1 MFTDEVGRVLAFG
14 GSRGNTPALD
24 HANDVLRETVARLPD
39 SALAVHAA
47 AALSCTATVPG
58 QILFEDP
65 EDPHIKE
72 FRTVAPD
79 PEQALP
85 LIEKAYGD
93 PGAAAD
99 TLGHI
104 GLTQQVEQVAIA
116 LAATGDRTT
125 QEAVR
130 LTNAVADTL
139 DARNVLPSV
148 VIGTGRL
155 GKSAEQLTSRE
166 STVGGHDTM
175 PTVLSQA
182 PAALTSSP
190 RSPRS

>member
-1 MFTDEVGRVLAFG
+1 MALPLTD
-14 GSRGNTPALD
+14 ALLGCLP
-24 HANDVLRETVARLPD
+24 VVLPD
-39 SALAVHAA
+39 RRYWFSWLQPG
-47 AALSCTATVPG
+47 ATVPG
-58 QILFEDP
+58 QIPFEDP

-85 LIEKAYGD
+85 SIEKAYGD

-125 QEAVR
+125 AGGRPPDQRRGRHPGRPQRPALGGEF
-130 LTNAVADTL
+130 
-139 DARNVLPSV
+139 
-148 VIGTGRL
+148 GTGRL
-155 GKSAEQLTSRE
+155 GQSAEQLTSRE

-175 PTVLSQA
+175 PTVLT
-182 PAALTSSP
+182 PAAATAATCSVAGSG
-190 RSPRS
+190 R

>member
-1 MFTDEVGRVLAFG
+1 MALPLTD
-14 GSRGNTPALD
+14 ALLGCLP
-24 HANDVLRETVARLPD
+24 VVLPD
-39 SALAVHAA
+39 RRYWFSWLQPG
-47 AALSCTATVPG
+47 ATVPG
-58 QILFEDP
+58 QTLFEDP
-65 EDPHIKE
+65 DDPHIKE

-116 LAATGDRTT
+116 LAATGERTT

-148 VIGTGRL
+148 VSSVR
-155 GKSAEQLTSRE
+155 
-166 STVGGHDTM
+166 
-175 PTVLSQA
+175 
-182 PAALTSSP
+182 AASDSLPSS
-190 RSPRS
+190 